1 MIRVALV
8 DDQTL
13 VRQGFRRLLELAP
26 DMAVVAEAGRA
37 DEALTVVE
45 AARPDVLLLDVRL
58 PDVSGLQVLRSLAH
72 RDILP
77 PTLMLTTFPDDQ
89 ALLESLRLGASGF
102 LLKDV
107 TLDEL
112 LGAIRFVAGGGRLL
126 QPALSAAIKGTFAP
140 QESTPEF
147 GLTARELELLG
158 LMAGGYNNRELAE
171 LLNLTEGTVK
181 NRVSSILSKLGV
193 RDRSQA
199 VLRAMEHRLL
209 R

>member
-37 DEALTVVE
+37 DEALTAVE

-58 PDVSGLQVLRSLAH
+58 PDASGLQVLRSLAH
-72 RDILP
+72 RAILP

-140 QESTPEF
+140 QESTSEF
-147 GLTARELELLG
+147 GLTGRELELLG

-181 NRVSSILSKLGV
+181 NRVSSVLSKLGV